1 LPPTRRRQRVR
12 KAVVLAAGYGTRLLP
27 ATKAQ
32 PKEALPLVDKP
43 IIQYTVEEAAAAGLE
58 QVIIVTAS
66 GKRAVEDHFDRSLEL
81 EQALREKGDLERLGE
96 IQRISDLA
104 DIVYVRQKEQR
115 GVGHAVLTA
124 RDVVGQEPFVLFF
137 PDDVIIA
144 EVPVARQMLDVFEE
158 YGASILAVERVSAA
172 DIESYGIVDAEPVK
186 NRLVRVRG
194 LVEKPK
200 PEVAPSDLGIVGR
213 YVLTPDIFT
222 ALARTEPGKEREI
235 QLTDAL
241 ALLLAEQPVYA
252 YLFEGCRYDTGRP
265 LGLLQA
271 SVELALRRPDIG
283 PDFRRYLRGLDLR
296 GD

>member
-1 LPPTRRRQRVR
+1 LASTASRPRVR

-81 EQALREKGDLERLGE
+81 EQALREKGDLERLE
-96 IQRISDLA
+96 EMQRISDLA

-115 GVGHAVLTA
+115 GVGHAVLTV

-144 EVPVARQMLDVFEE
+144 DVPVARQMLDVFEE

-172 DIESYGIVDAEPVK
+172 DIESYGIVDPEPVRD
-186 NRLVRVRG
+186 RLVRVRG

-200 PEVAPSDLGIVGR
+200 PEEAPSDLGIVGR

-222 ALARTEPGKEREI
+222 ALARTEPGKGREI

-241 ALLLAEQPVYA
+241 ALLLTEQPVYA

-271 SVELALRRPDIG
+271 SVEMALRRPDIG
-283 PDFRRYLRGLDLR
+283 PDFRRYLRSLDLR
-296 GD
+296 PD